1 MVLNPGG
8 NLALLWDTCGKENSE
23 HSTATFE
30 YEASNCLKLGDG
42 QAQSFSGTHSMSSR
56 ENIQGQALCRRF
68 RKEGIQDKLAV
79 IAQRKTLTA

>member
-30 YEASNCLKLGDG
+30 YEASNCLNLGMDKPRASVELTPCPAG
-42 QAQSFSGTHSMSSR
+42 KISKGRRYAEGFGKKEFKINWQSSLNGKR
-56 ENIQGQALCRRF
+56 
-68 RKEGIQDKLAV
+68 
-79 IAQRKTLTA
+79 